1 MENNQEIKKLI
12 DVFTEYRNLI
22 TPIESN
28 LRNFASTFESMQE
41 DITKLNNSFDGNV
54 QNKLDNLYKEIS
66 KQFEKSKDLTT
77 QIDNFSLKTNKFINQ
92 LENLMKVFTEIEG
105 SINSINDIEKKADM
119 QLDKL
124 NTLMFEKRKNY
135 DVKELEKNLDS
146 YNQNIQKINEYINK
160 DVANTLKENTETIK
174 TIKDKNES
182 VLQTLTEE
190 KTDLNELVRV
200 YTENNNLLKQIVASN
215 DVNEEYIF
223 DILDKWALTRGVKTK
238 K

>member
-1 MENNQEIKKLI
+1 MDNKEEIKNLI
-12 DVFTEYRNLI
+12 DVFTEYRSLL
-22 TPIESN
+22 TPIEAN
-28 LRNFASTFESMQE
+28 LRDFSSTFDNMRE
-41 DITKLNNSFDGNV
+41 DIKNLNNSFDGNV
-54 QNKLDNLYKEIS
+54 QNKLDNMYKELT
-66 KQFEKSKDLTT
+66 KQFEKTRDLSN
-77 QIDNFSLKTNKFINQ
+77 QIDNFSQKTNKFINQ
-92 LENLMKVFTEIEG
+92 LDNLMGVFSNIEN

-135 DVKELEKNLDS
+135 DVKELEKNLES
-146 YNQNIQKINEYINK
+146 YNNNIQKINEYINK

-182 VLQTLTEE
+182 VLQTLIEE
-190 KTDLNELVRV
+190 KSSITELIRN
-200 YTENNNLLKQIVASN
+200 YTESNNLLKQVVASN
-215 DVNEEYIF
+215 DVNEQYIF

>member
-190 KTDLNELVRV
+190 KTDLNELIKV